1 VDNENRS
8 RFNVF
13 SLVRFILPVGMV
25 ISIII
30 LVVNSFVEVEPGQVG
45 VVVNNTGLTL
55 FGDDC
60 RVIKDQGTHSVMPV
74 FQRVEKLDIAA
85 QKLVLEGSAEVGPDA
100 VNMARRLDVRAKD
113 GSSFWF
119 DRIEVHYQVIP
130 DSGCIVLAM
139 YGRDNHYQKNAVP
152 ADVRAVL
159 RDEFG
164 RYTFEE
170 AADPSK
176 YTAATTAA
184 KTELNK
190 RLNPYGIQI
199 TQIITGKPRFR
210 PEVEKAIEDR
220 QTAIQ
225 EVEVQTEKRT
235 RLTAQKDR
243 QVQDVRQTKNAELE
257 QLQANLAG
265 SRKEADNKATET
277 KREADTYFITTTSQ
291 CESERDAAKTKALAN
306 EEAFR
311 QKAEG
316 LKAKIDAVG
325 AQGPDVL
332 NVEIALH
339 VIPQLVKLKASPF
352 SRNPTPT
359 TLDVRQIPVVLPEPQ

>member
-1 VDNENRS
+1 MIFDGNGKFDLSKAAR
-8 RFNVF
+8 
-13 SLVRFILPVGMV
+13 LVLPLG
-25 ISIII
+25 
-30 LVVNSFVEVEPGQVG
+30 VVVAAIVLIFYSFVEVEPGQIG
-45 VVVNNTGLTL
+45 IVVNNTSMTL

-60 RVIKDQGTHSVMPV
+60 RVIKEQGTHSVMPI
-74 FQRVEKLDIAA
+74 FQRVEKLDVAA
-85 QKLVLEGSAEVGPDA
+85 QKLVLEGNTDPGEDA
-100 VNMARRLDVRAKD
+100 INHAKRLDVRAKD

-130 DSGCIVLAM
+130 DAGCLILAS
-139 YGRDNHYQKNAVP
+139 YGRGNAYQKGAAT

-184 KTELNK
+184 KTELNQ

-210 PEVEKAIEDR
+210 AEVEKAIEDR
-220 QTAIQ
+220 QTALQ
-225 EVEVQTEKRT
+225 EIEVQTEKRT

-243 QVQDVRQTKNAELE
+243 QVQDVRQAKNAELE

-277 KREADTYFITTTSQ
+277 HRDADTYFITTTAQ

-306 EEAFR
+306 EDAFR

-325 AQGPDVL
+325 AQGPDVVNL
-332 NVEIALH
+332 EIAQH
-339 VIPQLVKLKASPF
+339 VIPQLAKVKASPLY
-352 SRNPTPT
+352 RNPPPMA
-359 TLDVRQIPVVLPEPQ
+359 LDVRQLPAVLDP